1 MLFQPVIQALTQTI
15 TAIANFI
22 PHLINGLIILI
33 IGYIIS
39 ALIRWLLRF
48 IFRQVRLEQLLQRT
62 GIENILHGLGV
73 RVSIV
78 EILVQIVFFFLIL
91 SFATSAAQ
99 LMGLLAVATL
109 LNNVLA
115 FVPEAISAGL
125 IIIFGSMIARFL
137 GHTVASL
144 ADGINITYSSALGKI
159 IEYTVVAF
167 VVVLAISTLGV
178 NTAILTTCLTIIVAS
193 FGLAVAITFAL
204 GARESARHVI
214 AGYYVRQ
221 NFVPGQQLQLGDQRG
236 TVRGISST
244 YTVLDTVNSAGI
256 RRTVSL
262 PNALLLQSAIVSEEN
277 QATAAQTARDTQ
289 ADTVERSNNDAEQ
302 PPTSPNDEN
311 TAQ

>member
-1 MLFQPVIQALTQTI
+1 MIFQPVIQALTQTI
-15 TAIANFI
+15 TAIVNFV

-39 ALIRWLLRF
+39 VIIRWLLRF

-62 GIENILHGLGV
+62 GIENVLHGLGV
-73 RVSIV
+73 RISIV

-91 SFATSAAQ
+91 SFATSAVR
-99 LMGLLAVATL
+99 LMGLDAVANL

-115 FVPEAISAGL
+115 FVPQAISAGL

-137 GHTVASL
+137 GRTVASL
-144 ADGINITYSSALGKI
+144 ADGVNITYSNALGKI
-159 IEYTVVAF
+159 VEYAVVAF
-167 VVVLAISTLGV
+167 VMVLAISTLGV

-244 YTVLDTVNSAGI
+244 YTVLDTVNAAGI

-277 QATAAQTARDTQ
+277 QATAAQTGGDTQ
-289 ADTVERSNNDAEQ
+289 AGTVEQSTNGPEQ
-302 PPTSPNDEN
+302 PPTAANDEN